1 MQNAQEIEHDIEKLL
16 ENHPEGLTIQD
27 ISRNLGSHRQTIA
40 KYVLVLEAK
49 KEIFVRR
56 IGKVSLCYT
65 KETFSE
71 IKRLKK

>member
-1 MQNAQEIEHDIEKLL
+1 MKNTQEIEQDIEKLL

-27 ISRNLGSHRQTIA
+27 ISRTLGSHRQTVA
-40 KYVLVLEAK
+40 KYILVLEAK

-56 IGKVSLCYT
+56 IGKVSLCYI

-71 IKRLKK
+71 IKRLKR